1 MAPDVLSEVVSLEIP
16 ARPSYVSI
24 ARMAVGALAGLRTGF
39 SYERIDDLRI
49 VTSEACTSAIEAL
62 GEQPPGDGESRLR
75 LRCIHDLDGLTITL
89 KGPAGTFAGWKSG
102 GPESDLRVTLMS
114 ALVDAVIPSDD
125 GDELRL
131 VMLRR
136 DEDDDP
142 GDDDD
147 EEPDL

>member
-1 MAPDVLSEVVSLEIP
+1 MAADVLSEVVSLEIP

-24 ARMAVGALAGLRTGF
+24 ARMAVGALAGLRSGF

-62 GEQPPGDGESRLR
+62 AGPATDGDEPRLR

-89 KGPAGTFAGWKSG
+89 TGPPGTFAGWKGG
-102 GPESDLRVTLMS
+102 GPESELRVTLMS
-114 ALVDAVIPSDD
+114 ALVDVVIPSND

-131 VMLRR
+131 VMMRGEADEGEDD
-136 DEDDDP
+136 DEDD
-142 GDDDD
+142 
-147 EEPDL
+147 EP

>member
-1 MAPDVLSEVVSLEIP
+1 MAADVLSEVVSLEIP

-24 ARMAVGALAGLRTGF
+24 ARMAVGALAGLRSGF

-62 GEQPPGDGESRLR
+62 AGQPAGDGESRLR

-89 KGPAGTFAGWKSG
+89 KGPPGTFAGWQSG

-114 ALVDAVIPSDD
+114 ALVDGVIPSDD

-136 DEDDDP
+136 DEDEPEDDEDDP
-142 GDDDD
+142 
-147 EEPDL
+147 DL